1 VSYSAVIPMAVTYT
15 DGTPLF
21 SVQVP
26 VEDLADTLSQ
36 RLWPIWGD
44 MVDVGL
50 QKVDNYLQQKGMPM
64 MRVEADRI
72 SKDAYDRAA
81 SLSLK
86 TGVGLT
92 LLTAGVLG
100 SLYLYKKYGK

>member
-1 VSYSAVIPMAVTYT
+1 VSYSAVIPMQVSYS

-50 QKVDNYLQQKGMPM
+50 QKVDNFMQQKAMPM
-64 MRVEADRI
+64 MRSEADRI
-72 SKDAYDRAA
+72 SKDAYDRAG
-81 SLSLK
+81 SLSVK
-86 TGVGLT
+86 TGLVLAV
-92 LLTAGVLG
+92 LTAGVLG
-100 SLYLYKKYGK
+100 SLYLYKKYSK